1 MNNNKYPKPA
11 SGGFFSILSG
21 LILAFVLLFLIL
33 GADQLFSIDRI
44 QILSRMKPVT
54 QISWELPKDKS
65 KSIKEFS
72 FIEANPEVMENE
84 PENSKLLSF
93 RNQQAANPE
102 DFDTKINSNVPISP
116 GKLKT
121 AKIVNAQKQQESQGE
136 IKAESNPITS
146 SQVAPKKQAYANEL
160 LETEKPKIDPNRSKE
175 DGSFSNAEKNKKR
188 SKIISLSKSKPEND
202 KFSLVEN
209 NNIQSPNKTFAY
221 RPKLS
226 PSVINGPVLRSATLA
241 PRVGTI
247 AVECRLHPYGVYVQQ
262 MLQAIEEQWGQLV
275 RGSIEFIRRE
285 KLPNKISYQF
295 TLTAEGRIESLARLD
310 KQENSLA
317 SDLCRQSISSRSPFG
332 EWSAEMIHDLGE
344 SDVIT
349 IHFNYN

>member
-1 MNNNKYPKPA
+1 MNNNTYPKPG
-11 SGGFFSILSG
+11 SGGFLSIFSG
-21 LILAFVLLFLIL
+21 LILAFLLLFLIL

-44 QILSRMKPVT
+44 QIISPLKSVS
-54 QISWELPKDKS
+54 QISWELPKNKS

-93 RNQQAANPE
+93 RNQQAANPN

-116 GKLKT
+116 GKLQT
-121 AKIVNAQKQQESQGE
+121 AKIVNAQKQQESTGE
-136 IKAESNPITS
+136 IKAESRPMT
-146 SQVAPKKQAYANEL
+146 AGKAAKKQQFKTNEL
-160 LETEKPKIDPNRSKE
+160 PETEKPRIVPNRSEKE
-175 DGSFSNAEKNKKR
+175 GSFSNGEKNKKR
-188 SKIISLSKSKPEND
+188 SKIISLSKSASEND

-209 NNIQSPNKTFAY
+209 KNIQSPKKTFAY
-221 RPKLS
+221 RPKIS

-285 KLPNKISYQF
+285 KLPNKVTYQF
-295 TLTAEGRIESLARLD
+295 TLTAEGRIERLTRLD
-310 KQENSLA
+310 NHENSLA